1 MVNSAQTEGA
11 QLELERQHYWFREKI
26 RIFTGEI
33 DVGRFQ
39 NCYTV
44 IGILGGGM
52 VVGFKIFTDCYN
64 NCRASIT
71 EGDQY

>member
-1 MVNSAQTEGA
+1 VNSAYTGGA

-39 NCYTV
+39 NRYTV
-44 IGILGGGM
+44 ISIGGRGGE
-52 VVGFKIFTDCYN
+52 GFKIFTDCYN